1 MKKLTTFTLVLVL
14 VLLITSGQI
23 TGMSVVPGGGP
34 AQQVAAGAAPL
45 ADGNVVYA
53 ASCEQGD
60 VQAAIDSA
68 SDGDVVLLPE
78 CTAEWTTPGGC
89 TANVCASILIDGKEI
104 TLLGA
109 GIDRTRIKDRTIDA
123 YGHEPLMRVV
133 GVEGKPFRITG
144 IAFVEV
150 NDQAIAI
157 ESTCKNWR
165 VDHCKVDTLET
176 LSKLTGGY
184 AVTAS
189 GHTYGVIDHCSFT
202 NNEVSVYGAAGI
214 EWESPLSLG
223 TSNAVYVE
231 NCTFDDTRG
240 VLDDVIDGRDGAR
253 YVLRY
258 SAMTNVHFHCHGYE
272 GGGLRGT
279 HSYEFYENRLTY
291 DEPVS
296 GGSRIGYIRGG
307 TGVIFN
313 NTGIGNW
320 GPLLVVHQCVYRI
333 CHGSS
338 CTSYPCQDQ
347 IGRTTDHDDNGVQ
360 DLVPLFEWGN
370 RRIDYTDP
378 RLEEDIDIIVQ
389 DDVYPE
395 MNDYIQEGRDFYND
409 AVTHDPETGVYTST
423 YADDDSSTKQWVYK
437 PYVYPHPLTQDLA
450 LTGTAASGAVGLA
463 WEVTTAF
470 PYPQDTTWQIGYASR
485 VGGSTIA
492 TSELVS
498 PTRAYT
504 LTGLVPNI
512 PYTAHGADAAREAWR
527 HRDLFGLGDHP
538 GATIADHH
546 LAGGLLQPDGD
557 AVAGDHGEQCADPHT
572 DRPDQLPLVYDDAAR
587 DAGRNILVER
597 HSARD
602 ADRQVR
608 VPAACPEVTRRA
620 DAAGVLMVSTLT
632 KVKRDLSVSHPP
644 ILHQPISDSC
654 KE

>member
-1 MKKLTTFTLVLVL
+1 
-14 VLLITSGQI
+14 
-23 TGMSVVPGGGP
+23 
-34 AQQVAAGAAPL
+34 
-45 ADGNVVYA
+45 VVYA

-150 NDQAIAI
+150 NDKAIAI
-157 ESTCKNWR
+157 EGTCKNWR

-409 AVTHDPETGVYTST
+409 AVIHDPETGVYTST
-423 YADDDSSTKQWVYK
+423 YADDDSSTKQWSYK
-437 PYVYPHPLTQDLA
+437 PYVYPHPLTQDLV

-470 PYPQDTTWQIGYASR
+470 PYPQHTTWQIGYASR

-512 PYTAHGADAAREAWR
+512 PYTVTLSGMVDVPWGDPIPWASATAVVTPT
-527 HRDLFGLGDHP
+527 GLTLRGRP
-538 GATIADHH
+538 GNTEIYLDWEITPAPPSPTTTWQVDYYSQTVTLSETIAASGARTHTLTSLTNYH
-546 LAGGLLQPDGD
+546 WYTVTLHAML
-557 AVAGDHGEQCADPHT
+557 GETSWLSDTVRVMPT
-572 DRPDQLPLVYDDAAR
+572 DRFVYLPLVLR
-587 DAGRNILVER
+587 
-597 HSARD
+597 
-602 ADRQVR
+602 
-608 VPAACPEVTRRA
+608 
-620 DAAGVLMVSTLT
+620 
-632 KVKRDLSVSHPP
+632 
-644 ILHQPISDSC
+644 
-654 KE
+654 